1 MKQINSRIQLKTDTA
16 ALWTSGNPLLLS
28 GEIGFESDT
37 GRFKIGDGVTR

>member
-1 MKQINSRIQLKTDTA
+1 MKQINSRRQLKTDTA